1 MDPITR
7 NNVVTSGAGSRFML
21 FAHGFG
27 CDQTMWRHV
36 APKFEEDFRVV
47 TLDYVGAGGSDKSAY
62 DAQKYSTLDG
72 YADDV
77 VEVAKAV
84 GIRDGVFV
92 GHSVSAM
99 IGALASLKAPGLF
112 SELIMVGPSP
122 RYTNDGDYHG
132 GFEEDDIADLL
143 SSLEANPMA
152 WSEAMA
158 PAIMGVPERPELGQE
173 LNESFCR
180 LDPKIAVD
188 FGRATFMADNRDD
201 LSRIEARTLVLQ
213 CQEDIIASEKVGKYV
228 RDRIPDATMTILDA
242 TGHCP
247 HLSAPDEVIASMRAF
262 L

>member
-1 MDPITR
+1 MDPIAR
-7 NNVVTSGAGSRFML
+7 NNVTVTGTGDRWML

-36 APKFEEDFRVV
+36 APDFEDAFRVV
-47 TLDYVGAGGSDKSAY
+47 TLDSVGAGGSDISAY
-62 DAQKYSTLDG
+62 DFAKYATLDG
-72 YADDV
+72 YADDII
-77 VEVAKAV
+77 EVAEAL
-84 GIRDGVFV
+84 GIKNGVFV

-99 IGALASLKAPGLF
+99 IGALASIKAPGLF
-112 SELIMVGPSP
+112 SELVMVGPSP
-122 RYTNDGDYHG
+122 RYTNDGDYFG
-132 GFEEDDIADLL
+132 GFEDDDIADLL

-173 LNESFCR
+173 LTESFCR

-188 FGRATFMADNRDD
+188 FARATFMSDNRDD
-201 LSRIEARTLVLQ
+201 LPKISARTLVLQ
-213 CQEDIIASEKVGKYV
+213 CQQDIIASEKVGIYV
-228 RDRIPDATMTILDA
+228 RDNIPDATLTILEA

-247 HLSAPDEVIASMRAF
+247 NLSAPDEVIASIRAF

>member
-1 MDPITR
+1 MDPIAR
-7 NNVVTSGAGSRFML
+7 NNVTVTGTGDRWML

-36 APKFEEDFRVV
+36 APDFEDAFRVV
-47 TLDYVGAGGSDKSAY
+47 TLDSVGAGGSDISAY
-62 DAQKYSTLDG
+62 DFAKYATLDG
-72 YADDV
+72 YADDI
-77 VEVAKAV
+77 VEVAEAL
-84 GIRDGVFV
+84 GIKNGVFV

-99 IGALASLKAPGLF
+99 IGALASIKAPGLF
-112 SELIMVGPSP
+112 SELVMVGPSP
-122 RYTNDGDYHG
+122 RYTNDGDYFG
-132 GFEEDDIADLL
+132 GFEDDDIADLL

-173 LNESFCR
+173 LSESFCR

-188 FGRATFMADNRDD
+188 FARATFMSDNRDD
-201 LSRIEARTLVLQ
+201 LPKISARTLVLQ
-213 CQEDIIASEKVGKYV
+213 CQQDIIASEKVGIYV
-228 RDRIPDATMTILDA
+228 RDNIPDATLTMLEA

-247 HLSAPDEVIASMRAF
+247 NLSAPDEVIASIRAF